1 MNLFAFLFFSQVRV
15 LCLRQQRYLR
25 RIHLMV
31 QNGGHMDPHPL
42 SLQRNV
48 LRAVVGYHA
57 QRVEHLAGQGVL
69 LLLVR
74 LDAM

>member
-1 MNLFAFLFFSQVRV
+1 MLLFAFLFFRFVRV

-57 QRVEHLAGQGVL
+57 QRGYPDDPHF
-69 LLLVR
+69 VR
-74 LDAM
+74 TDGRW